1 MEKKQIEQIR
11 KEIKEIFGWT
21 ISEWAKRR
29 GFSKWDV
36 FNVLHGRSRGV
47 RSKKAREILEVL
59 EKDLGREERR
69 YEAD

>member
-47 RSKKAREILEVL
+47 RSKKAREILQTL
-59 EKDLGREERR
+59 EEDLRK
-69 YEAD
+69 AA